1 MINKL
6 IIIILIIIRSLT
18 TERERSKMNLYN
30 EYCINFLNIAIE
42 MLIENRKFKRLM
54 KINVLR
60 DVKLLIN
67 GHGKFNGNN
76 FVG

>member
-1 MINKL
+1 
-6 IIIILIIIRSLT
+6 
-18 TERERSKMNLYN
+18 
-30 EYCINFLNIAIE
+30 